1 MDVYSPLQPLA
12 RAAGA
17 ALHPFGFAINGGI
30 ALRAH
35 GLVNRP
41 HADLDFA
48 ASSLAPGELEKVAM
62 VLGDALRGRGAIP
75 MEVSRGD
82 TWRRYAVEFREF
94 PTCIDIAVVPQFEA
108 PLLSADWGFVYGEAD
123 AVCHKVHALHDRA
136 ASQDFDDYDR
146 IMQSSRWNATRV
158 VEEVEARGLPI
169 DFVHLRDQLARGGSR
184 FAEYA
189 AAYQVD

>member
-12 RAAGA
+12 RAVGA

-35 GLVNRP
+35 SLVNRP

-48 ASSLAPGELEKVAM
+48 TNGLAPGELEKVAM
-62 VLGDALRGRGAIP
+62 VLGDALRERGAIP
-75 MEVSRGD
+75 MEVSRGA

-108 PLLSADWGFVYGEAD
+108 PVLSAGWGFVYGEAD
-123 AVCHKVHALHDRA
+123 AGVPQGACSPRPRCVAGFRRL
-136 ASQDFDDYDR
+136 
-146 IMQSSRWNATRV
+146 
-158 VEEVEARGLPI
+158 
-169 DFVHLRDQLARGGSR
+169 
-184 FAEYA
+184 
-189 AAYQVD
+189 

>member
-17 ALHPFGFAINGGI
+17 ALHPFGFALNGGI

-48 ASSLAPGELEKVAM
+48 TDNLAPGELEKVAM
-62 VLGDALRGRGAIP
+62 VFADALREHGAIP
-75 MEVSRGD
+75 MEVSRGN
-82 TWRRYAVEFREF
+82 TWRRYAVEFRDF
-94 PTCIDIAVVPQFEA
+94 PTCIDIAVVPQFE
-108 PLLSADWGFVYGEAD
+108 PPVLSADWGFVYGEAD

-146 IMQSSRWNATRV
+146 IMQSSRWNAERVMAEVKTRSL
-158 VEEVEARGLPI
+158 AI
-169 DFVHLRDQLARGGSR
+169 DFGHLRDQLTRGGPR

-189 AAYQVD
+189 AGYQVD